1 MPERLEKIL
10 AGCFHPKEG
19 RPNLRKV
26 SINPE
31 RAKQHIEK
39 SHSNLRAMKLMFDQ
53 DLFDWTIICGYYAMY
68 HAAKSLL
75 ALKETQPK
83 THRGVISEIQ
93 ELYVKSN
100 LLSQDL
106 ASSLSRGLQVR
117 IQSDYDTMIEV
128 SNEIAKDIIDDAR
141 EFLSEVE
148 RLSKA

>member
-1 MPERLEKIL
+1 MADAYLEEAK
-10 AGCFHPKEG
+10 
-19 RPNLRKV
+19 RKL
-26 SINPE
+26 E
-31 RAKQHIEK
+31 RAKRLYGDGYYDEAAH
-39 SHSNLRAMKLMFDQ
+39 D
-53 DLFDWTIICGYYAMY
+53 GYYAMY

-93 ELYVKSN
+93 ELYVKSD

-117 IQSDYDTMIEV
+117 IQSDYDTMIEI
-128 SNEIAKDIIDDAR
+128 SNEVAREIIDDAR

-148 RLSKA
+148 RLSKV